1 MKLKFLSALVAGS
14 ATALTI
20 GIPSIAETV
29 KESQIKLEPT
39 GIGNKDYRN
48 KQSTPSIVGSWKSS
62 VNDNEYSKTDP
73 QEIYW
78 DIDSNGRTTI
88 MFRREGQRDNFN
100 NSTYQ
105 YAPTKKSNL
114 GAFTSKNSQGTTFL
128 SAIKWISRDEFVL
141 TLINDSNAPHRRGIQ
156 RRYVRIQEPVATSL
170 QQRAQQRARQ
180 AVRTNR
186 ENAAL
191 RRSQQNYNN
200 AYYGLKYYP
209 SGF

>member
-1 MKLKFLSALVAGS
+1 MKLKSLLALVAGS
-14 ATALTI
+14 AIALSF

-29 KESQIKLEPT
+29 EESQIKLEPT

-62 VNDNEYSKTDP
+62 VNDNEFSKTDP
-73 QEIYW
+73 VEIYC
-78 DIDSNGRTTI
+78 DIGSNARTTE
-88 MFRREGQRDNFN
+88 MFRREGQRDGFSN
-100 NSTYQ
+100 NTYQ
-105 YAPTKKSNL
+105 YAPTKQANI
-114 GAFTSKNSQGTTFL
+114 GALVSKHSEGTTASL
-128 SAIKWISRDEFVL
+128 IKWVSNDEFILVII
-141 TLINDSNAPHRRGIQ
+141 TDSNAPHRNGIK
-156 RRYVRIQEPVATSL
+156 RRYVRIQEPVATTS
-170 QQRAQQRARQ
+170 QQRSQQV
-180 AVRTNR
+180 VRTNR